1 MNKYFIAAGA
11 LGLSAATAYAGGIER
26 SNQSVGVLFE
36 EGRYLQL
43 SLGHVSPDVSGSV
56 LPAFAGSLGLDS
68 GNMVDSYLNF
78 GAAYKADI
86 NDTWSYAIILDQPYG
101 ADVDYPVTPTYF
113 ASGSTAEFNSTA
125 LTGILQYNLPS
136 NVSFYGGVRLQN
148 VEAEANIPFV
158 AGYEASADRSFGV
171 GYLLGAAYE
180 RPDIALRVAL
190 TYYSKVDHDLDT
202 TESSVSLLGGPNEST
217 TPIETPQAV
226 NLEFQT
232 GIAKDTLL
240 FGSVRWVNWSDFDI
254 TPDDYFALTSGGSL
268 VSYEDDRTTYTL
280 GVGRRLTD
288 KWSVAGSI
296 SHEPSTGSIVSNLG
310 PTDGFTSLGL
320 AAIYTEGNMEI
331 TTGIRYVW
339 VGDAE
344 TEVGAASPA
353 TEFEDNE
360 AFGIGVQV
368 GFKF

>member
-68 GNMVDSYLNF
+68 GDMTESYLQF

-101 ADVDYPVTPTYF
+101 ADVEYPVTPTYF

-136 NVSFYGGVRLQN
+136 NVSFYGGIRLQN

-190 TYYSKVDHDLDT
+190 TYYSKIEHDLDT
-202 TESSVSLLGGPNEST
+202 TESSVSPLGGPNEST

-254 TPDDYFALTSGGSL
+254 TPTNYEALTGGSL

-280 GVGRRLTD
+280 GVGRRLSD
-288 KWSVAGSI
+288 KWSVAGSL
-296 SHEPSTGSIVSNLG
+296 SYEESTGSIVTNLG

-339 VGDAE
+339 IGDAE
-344 TEVGAASPA
+344 TSVGAISPA
-353 TEFEDNE
+353 TEFEDNT
-360 AFGIGVQV
+360 ALGIGVQV